1 MHGAGGHRARRRL
14 VRSRRVSALLV
25 LVVALVGTSLGAPVV
40 PAGASGSVRGVT
52 DDEIEIVA
60 LVADLTSLRQKG
72 FNLAPSLTTEHL
84 LSQWQDLADQA
95 GKNNGRRIKV
105 TGVAWDPLDAT
116 DFDRACT
123 RATQDLQP
131 FLVVTASGYRQDSI
145 PCLTVDNNTPFFTG
159 DPSYEALQKASGKN
173 LLTLAPPAEVL
184 AASTARLAAKQKL
197 VPKSAKVGILSG
209 NSPALAAAGQTLER
223 ELKRQGYDVV
233 QTVELNTAQTDATA
247 INRESAAAATTL
259 EGAGADVVFVIPGPV
274 NTVGF
279 YQEAARANA
288 GFQVYLVDTAA
299 ATCTQFGASRLPA
312 EIAGAPC
319 VTTWD
324 TRAVPTADG
333 VEQDNA
339 FEAKCRSM
347 WEADNGVKANP
358 GVPGGGLV
366 VDGVTL
372 EEDMTPN
379 QCTMMNLLVPAIK
392 KAGRNLTWDKVYAN
406 LMKEGPQPAA
416 YMSGG
421 EGELTK
427 GKPYFATKVHLQ
439 KLVLADT
446 KTPRSPN
453 GTYNGCPQPTN
464 CFVPQLVDGTEWF
477 PAVG

>member
-1 MHGAGGHRARRRL
+1 MHGAGGHRTRPCRGGL
-14 VRSRRVSALLV
+14 RRVGALLC
-25 LVVALVGTSLGAPVV
+25 VVVGGAALVAAPA

-60 LVADLTSLRQKG
+60 LVPDLTALRQKG
-72 FNLAPSLTTEHL
+72 FNLAPTLTTEHL
-84 LSQWQDLADQA
+84 LAQWEDLAEQA
-95 GKNNGRRIKV
+95 GKINGRRIKI
-105 TGVAWDPLDAT
+105 TGVGWDPLDAT

-145 PCLTVDNNTPFFTG
+145 ACLTVDNDTPFFTG
-159 DPSYEALQKASGKN
+159 DPAYAELQKASGKN

-184 AASTARLAAKQKL
+184 ATSTARLAAKQKL
-197 VPKSAKVGILSG
+197 VPTSAKIGILSG
-209 NSPALAAAGQTLER
+209 NSPAFAAAGQALER
-223 ELKRQGYDVV
+223 ELERQGYDVV

-247 INRESAAAATTL
+247 INREAAAASTTFTD
-259 EGAGADVVFVIPGPV
+259 AGADVVFVIPGPV

-279 YQEAARANA
+279 YQEADRANA
-288 GFQVYLVDTAA
+288 DFEVYLVDTAA
-299 ATCTQFGASRLPA
+299 VTCTQFGASRLPA

-333 VEQDNA
+333 VEKDNA

-347 WEADNGVKANP
+347 WEADFGVTANP

-372 EEDMTPN
+372 DEDMTPN

-392 KAGRNLTWDKVYAN
+392 KAGRALTWDKVHAN
-406 LMKEGPQPAA
+406 LMKQGPQPAA
-416 YMSGG
+416 YMSDG
-421 EGELTK
+421 EGELAK
-427 GKPYFATKVHLQ
+427 GKPYFANKVHLQ

-446 KTPRSPN
+446 KTPKSPN

-464 CFVPQLVDGTEWF
+464 CFVPQVVDGTEWF